1 MQFIGLM
8 DGFKKFKKKNIEKIL
23 LDNFIDMMPTFYEM
37 ESSFLSGIYERYGD
51 LEGGNIVIFFA
62 RDLHLEILRKREVDL
77 NFNLS
82 LDEFWNNHKNI
93 IQKKKKIITIAKS
106 TGIPRETTRRKIL
119 SLIRAKHIKKTEKN
133 TVFWEPDSKSKDSYI
148 KIIEK
153 QINSLSKFISQQLNF
168 FSLQIP
174 ISKIEK
180 EIKNNYSFY
189 WYHYLN
195 TQLQY
200 IKLWQVR
207 FKDLEMLLI
216 GLQILIQ
223 SIRYLKNS
231 NRLKNLDSYLL
242 SKTTKSTSSFDVK
255 NAGVNATSI
264 SEVTGIPRANCVRK
278 LEKYIKMKMMQ
289 KDPITKRYYLIP
301 AQLKSMTSPTNPL
314 LDEIKHTINIFSEFS
329 STILISLNK
338 SR

>member
-1 MQFIGLM
+1 MY
-8 DGFKKFKKKNIEKIL
+8 GFKKFEKKNIEKIL
-23 LDNFIDMMPTFYEM
+23 LDNFINLMPSFYEM
-37 ESSFLSGIYERYGD
+37 ESSFLSGIYKRYGD
-51 LEGGNIVIFFA
+51 LERGNIVIFFA
-62 RDLHLEILRKREVDL
+62 RNLHLEILRKREIDL

-119 SLIRAKHIKKTEKN
+119 SLMETRHIKKTDKN
-133 TVFWEPDSKSKDSYI
+133 TIFWEPDSKSKDSYI
-148 KIIEK
+148 KIIAE
-153 QINSLSKFISQQLNF
+153 QINSLSKFIFQQLKF
-168 FSLQIP
+168 FSLNIP

-200 IKLWQVR
+200 IKIWQMQ

-216 GLQILIQ
+216 GLQTLIQ
-223 SIRYLKNS
+223 SIGD
-231 NRLKNLDSYLL
+231 LKNLNRLQNLDSFLL
-242 SKTTKSTSSFDVK
+242 AKTTKSTNPFNNQNTGIS
-255 NAGVNATSI
+255 ATSI
-264 SEVTGIPRANCVRK
+264 SEVTGIPRANCIRK
-278 LEKYIKMKMMQ
+278 LEKYINMNIVEKN
-289 KDPITKRYYLIP
+289 PITKRYNLIV
-301 AQLKSMTSPTNPL
+301 ARMKSTPSTNPIL
-314 LDEIKHTINIFSEFS
+314 HGTKQTINIFSEFS
-329 STILISLNK
+329 SILIKSLNK